1 MRVLI
6 VEDETSL
13 REGLS
18 DLMRGDGHEVIAVAD
33 GLSAV
38 EVGTQEA
45 FDIVLLDLMLP
56 KLDGIEVC
64 RRLRAARPGL
74 AILMLT
80 SRGSENDKVLGLGEG
95 ADDYLTKPFS
105 ARELLA
111 RVRALGR
118 RHLGHSDAET
128 WSSEGLSIDIAQLR
142 GSREGN
148 DFTLSAKEAGIIRM
162 LLRSRPNAVSRSA
175 LLETVWGSRGDL
187 ETRAVDMAIAT
198 LRKKIESTPSKPSLL
213 ITVKGIGYRW
223 DGQP

>member
-6 VEDETSL
+6 VEDEAGL
-13 REGLS
+13 REGIR
-18 DLMRGDGHEVIAVAD
+18 DLMEGDGHQVQAVAD

-38 EVGTQEA
+38 ELGTKEA

-95 ADDYLTKPFS
+95 ADDYVTKPFA

-118 RHLGHSDAET
+118 RHLGASDAE
-128 WSSEGLSIDIAQLR
+128 SYQSGALSIDFGQLKGR
-142 GSREGN
+142 RAEVE
-148 DFTLSAKEAGIIRM
+148 FTLSPKEAGIIRT
-162 LLRSRPNAVSRSA
+162 LLRSRPNAVSRA
-175 LLETVWGSRGDL
+175 DLLESVWGTRGDL
-187 ETRAVDMAIAT
+187 ATRAVDMAVAT
-198 LRKKIESTPSKPSLL
+198 LRKKIEAAPSKPELL
-213 ITVKGIGYRW
+213 ITVKGVGYRW
-223 DGQP
+223 GEA